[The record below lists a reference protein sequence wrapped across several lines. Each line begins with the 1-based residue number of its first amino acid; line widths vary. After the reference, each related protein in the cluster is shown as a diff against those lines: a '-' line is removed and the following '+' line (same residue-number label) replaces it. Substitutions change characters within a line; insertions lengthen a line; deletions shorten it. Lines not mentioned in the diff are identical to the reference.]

1 MDALAPTR
9 WLRYSPPPTRPGSK
23 RRVRHLWRRRFLRLA
38 QVICVLI
45 VLVGLWVWFGPL
57 PSQVL
62 HPSSRGRVVVLDRT
76 GLALS
81 TTEPEVTVS
90 DRSGGIA
97 LAARA
102 DKLARATLAAEDQR
116 FASHPGVDA
125 VALGRAVLADVRAG
139 SMVQGGSTITQQL
152 VCH

>member
-1 MDALAPTR
+1 M
-9 WLRYSPPPTRPGSK
+9 
-23 RRVRHLWRRRFLRLA
+23 
-38 QVICVLI
+38 
-45 VLVGLWVWFGPL
+45 
-57 PSQVL
+57 
-62 HPSSRGRVVVLDRT
+62 VLDRA

-90 DRSGGIA
+90 NRSGGIA

-152 VCH
+152 VKLRLGRPSRTPMAKVREAIYAVRLDRRMAKVDLMSSYLAEATNGGTRRGTRIECSGALWKRSQIGRLRP